1 MMELKVI
8 DETLAVSAQ
17 MQPEELAGLAEQGF
31 AAVICNRPDGE
42 EPGQPPIE
50 AMRAA
55 AQGAGLAFHH
65 IPVAGGVFP
74 PAAIAAFGAIRR
86 GTPGKVLAYCR
97 TGTRAATLDALAN
110 VHGFSVAE
118 RLAHAAA
125 AGYDLSGLT
134 ERMEAGG

>member
-8 DETLAVSAQ
+8 DDTLAVAPQ
-17 MQPEELAGLAEQGF
+17 MQPEELARLAGQGF
-31 AAVICNRPDGE
+31 VAVICNRPDAE
-42 EPGQPPIE
+42 EPGQPPLDD
-50 AMRAA
+50 MRAA
-55 AQGAGLAFHH
+55 AQDAGLAFHH

-74 PAAIAAFGAIRR
+74 PAAVAAFGAIRR

-110 VHGFSVAE
+110 VHDLSVAE
-118 RLAHAAA
+118 RLSRAGA
-125 AGYDLSGLT
+125 AGYDLSALA